1 MCQDR
6 TGWHPSEK
14 QVQAET
20 GRKQGGMVWCLE
32 LALVCSTGLAAWFEL
47 GFCVLVEQQQ
57 QIFEGHW
64 HDTCFLVGVGL

>member
-1 MCQDR
+1 M
-6 TGWHPSEK
+6 
-14 QVQAET
+14 
-20 GRKQGGMVWCLE
+20 WCLE
-32 LALVCSTGLAAWFEL
+32 LALVCSAGLAAWFEL